1 MKSILNIALLCLLV
15 GLLVF
20 SFSCGDDDDDDND
33 DDDDA
38 TDDDDSTDDDDTTD
52 DDDDTIDDDVTGDD
66 DTSDDDTSDDDT
78 SDDDTTD
85 DDDDTAEPGFV
96 FISNGT
102 FMMGSQPGEPG
113 GGGELHEVTLTN
125 DFVMSIFETT
135 QAEFTEVIGIN
146 PSHFGPNGPGEEC
159 GDNCPVENLNWYN
172 TLAYANELS
181 LNAGYDPCYTL
192 SEVICVNSYEAGDDY
207 MACMN
212 WERRGIDRC
221 EVAVNAETVYQ
232 CEGYRLPTE
241 AEWEYAIRAGT
252 TTAFYSGD
260 ITDLY
265 HDPNLDMI
273 GWYIGNNSTGTK
285 EVGLK
290 MPNDWGLYDMSG
302 NVEEWV
308 WDLYGYAGGTV
319 SDPTGPTLGYERV
332 HRGGGFRS
340 SVIQCKSA
348 YRRDSPPIE
357 DSYTRGFR
365 VVRTVQ

>member
-1 MKSILNIALLCLLV
+1 MKTVHWKWPVILAGVLLPILFFACA
-15 GLLVF
+15 
-20 SFSCGDDDDDDND
+20 CGDDDDNDTD
-33 DDDDA
+33 DDDDMI
-38 TDDDDSTDDDDTTD
+38 DDDDDDDTVDDDNDSGDDDTTD
-52 DDDDTIDDDVTGDD
+52 DDTD
-66 DTSDDDTSDDDT
+66 DDDTSDDDT

-102 FMMGSQPGEPG
+102 FMMGSPPDEPG
-113 GGGELHEVTLTN
+113 GGGTLHEVTLTN
-125 DFVMSIFETT
+125 DFVMSVVETT

-146 PSHFGPNGPGEEC
+146 PSYFGPNGGGEEC

-181 LNAGYDPCYTL
+181 LNAGYTPCYTL
-192 SEVICVNSYEAGDDY
+192 SEVICNDWYPAGDDY
-207 MACMN
+207 MTCMN
-212 WERRGIDRC
+212 WEHRGIN
-221 EVAVNAETVYQ
+221 NAEVDINAATVYQ

-260 ITDLY
+260 ITSY
-265 HDPNLDMI
+265 NNDPNLDMI
-273 GWYIGNNSTGTK
+273 GWYHDNNDPYGTK

-290 MPNDWGLYDMSG
+290 MPNAWGLYDMSG

-319 SDPTGPTLGYERV
+319 TDPTGPTLGEERV
-332 HRGGGFRS
+332 HRGGGWLS
-340 SVIQCKSA
+340 PVVQCKSA
-348 YRRDSPPIE
+348 YRNHWYPIE
-357 DSYTRGFR
+357 ESNKRGFR
-365 VVRTVQ
+365 VCRTVH